1 MKTKD
6 IYMKTMKF
14 VWLKLGLGLGI
25 TALSAVLFGICMGI
39 GALISG
45 DAFIIMLCI
54 WMILTVAMYKYIMSY
69 FGYMLKAAHIAVI
82 TKAVADGQV
91 PDNMVEAGKEM
102 VKQRFA
108 TSNVYFVIDN
118 LISGA
123 VKQLQ
128 SKVDAVGNIFEKVPG
143 MEALV
148 SFAKIFIEIALGYV
162 DECCLGY
169 TFLKTEDNA
178 FKAGCDGVV
187 IYFQNAKK
195 LLKNAAGTA
204 LVVILAMLVATIV
217 PMFVLIPI
225 CGALNIHAI
234 VGVILSIMISS
245 VIRTA
250 FIDSYMLVKTMKSYM
265 EVAPSTEVSVD
276 IYGKLCKISGKFK
289 QLFNKSQ
296 ENTAVA

>member
-25 TALSAVLFGICMGI
+25 TALSAVLFGICAGI

-45 DAFIIMLCI
+45 DAFIVMLLV
-54 WMILTVAMYKYIMSY
+54 WMILTAAMYKYIMSY
-69 FGYMLKAAHIAVI
+69 FGYMLKAAHIAVV
-82 TKAVADGQV
+82 TKAVSTGEV

-102 VKQRFA
+102 VKARFA
-108 TSNVYFVIDN
+108 TSNVYFVIDS

-128 SKVDAVGNIFEKVPG
+128 SKVDAVGNIFEKLPG
-143 MEALV
+143 MDALV

-204 LVVILAMLVATIV
+204 LVVLLAMAVAMV
-217 PMFVLIPI
+217 LPLFVLVPI
-225 CGALNIHAI
+225 CGALNIPTVVA
-234 VGVILSIMISS
+234 VILAIMVSS
-245 VIRTA
+245 VIRSA
-250 FIDSYMLVKTMKSYM
+250 FIDSYMLVKTMKTYM
-265 EVAPSTEVSVD
+265 EVAPSTEISMD
-276 IYGKLCKISGKFK
+276 LYGKLCQFSSKFK